1 MKEGPGKPELIKK
14 ILNELKNHPKGIWI
28 RKLARVL
35 NEPVMTIHK
44 YINREDYAGR
54 FVKTELRSHELGG
67 HLIIKLKRKVKK

>member
-1 MKEGPGKPELIKK
+1 MKEGPGKPKLIKK
-14 ILNELKNHPKGIWI
+14 ILNEVKKHPKGIWI

-54 FVKTELRSHELGG
+54 FVKTELKPHELGG
-67 HLIIKLKRKVKK
+67 HLIIKLKRVKK